1 LLERGIALIS
11 YASANLHFSDKK
23 KILKNRRK
31 AVSLFIGILPPNASR
46 TGTEGA
52 RPMDIQ
58 DIAKEVLP
66 VIGTGRQIT
75 PFSKADP
82 DFSLNEA
89 YRVSAPYAR
98 REKRAEAPDWP
109 QDRVHQPDHLG
120 GIWRLCADLGYVYDR
135 TVRDLT
141 SEPLEVPCSA
151 WPTPGSSQRSCLA
164 LRAAGPWDP
173 DWSFHADTA
182 A

>member
-1 LLERGIALIS
+1 MDRQLAFQSLRRLALHHALLERGIALIS

-98 REKRAEAPDWP
+98 REKRAESA
-109 QDRVHQPDHLG
+109 
-120 GIWRLCADLGYVYDR
+120 RLAAR
-135 TVRDLT
+135 
-141 SEPLEVPCSA
+141 S
-151 WPTPGSSQRSCLA
+151 GSPAGPSGRNMASMRRSGLRLRPHRA
-164 LRAAGPWDP
+164 RPHERAA
-173 DWSFHADTA
+173 
-182 A
+182 